1 MAIGAIAPGGSEV
14 NGRRLIPHLLA
25 AMATTAVL
33 LVVVPAPTYAAS
45 DLSQVIDSVR
55 NWVSGL
61 LAGLATL
68 FLMVGGLRYLVAAGN
83 RREMERG
90 KEAMKSAVVGYVL
103 AVMAP
108 LLIDLL
114 RRMVGI

>member
-1 MAIGAIAPGGSEV
+1 MTLGGIEV
-14 NGRRLIPHLLA
+14 NGRRLLQHLFV
-25 AMATTAVL
+25 ATLTATVF
-33 LVVVPAPTYAAS
+33 VVMVSGPTYAAS

-55 NWVSGL
+55 NWVAGL

-108 LLIDLL
+108 LLIDIL